1 MLQCRRVFGSLGLI
15 RGGVATPTDAADKT
29 LIGLDLWSTRQARDG
44 HTNRPRNLEGVY
56 RRFGSSLLNAETVM
70 SKSLTATDPD
80 GQPEIRR
87 ASDRLMV
94 ILGQALLDEIEKAEN
109 DGEDITAWQFG
120 ALDALTKQLSGAI
133 TAVVTMLKQL
143 GLSQGDF
150 VVFRQRVHQQLEP
163 AVLALLNA
171 ELAKIGVQGT
181 ASWPPSEERGGHA

>member
-1 MLQCRRVFGSLGLI
+1 MSSVH
-15 RGGVATPTDAADKT
+15 A
-29 LIGLDLWSTRQARDG
+29 IGM
-44 HTNRPRNLEGVY
+44 EG
-56 RRFGSSLLNAETVM
+56 E
-70 SKSLTATDPD
+70 
-80 GQPEIRR
+80 PEIRK

-109 DGEDITAWQFG
+109 DGEDVVAWQFG

-143 GLSQGDF
+143 GMSQREF

-171 ELAKIGVQGT
+171 ELARVGAQGT
-181 ASWPPSEERGGHA
+181 LPWPSSDERRGHA

>member
-1 MLQCRRVFGSLGLI
+1 MSSVH
-15 RGGVATPTDAADKT
+15 A
-29 LIGLDLWSTRQARDG
+29 IGM
-44 HTNRPRNLEGVY
+44 EG
-56 RRFGSSLLNAETVM
+56 E
-70 SKSLTATDPD
+70 
-80 GQPEIRR
+80 PEIRK

-109 DGEDITAWQFG
+109 DGDDVVAWQFG

-143 GLSQGDF
+143 GMSQRDF

-171 ELAKIGVQGT
+171 ELARVGAQGALPLP
-181 ASWPPSEERGGHA
+181 ASDEPRGHA

>member
-1 MLQCRRVFGSLGLI
+1 MSSVH
-15 RGGVATPTDAADKT
+15 A
-29 LIGLDLWSTRQARDG
+29 IGM
-44 HTNRPRNLEGVY
+44 EG
-56 RRFGSSLLNAETVM
+56 E
-70 SKSLTATDPD
+70 
-80 GQPEIRR
+80 PEIRK

-109 DGEDITAWQFG
+109 DGDDVVAWQFG

-143 GLSQGDF
+143 GMSQREF

-171 ELAKIGVQGT
+171 ELARVGAQGALPWP
-181 ASWPPSEERGGHA
+181 ASDERRGHA

>member
-1 MLQCRRVFGSLGLI
+1 MSSVH
-15 RGGVATPTDAADKT
+15 A
-29 LIGLDLWSTRQARDG
+29 IGM
-44 HTNRPRNLEGVY
+44 EG
-56 RRFGSSLLNAETVM
+56 E
-70 SKSLTATDPD
+70 
-80 GQPEIRR
+80 PEIRK

-109 DGEDITAWQFG
+109 DGDDVVAWQFG

-143 GLSQGDF
+143 GMSQREF

-171 ELAKIGVQGT
+171 ELARVGAQGALPLP
-181 ASWPPSEERGGHA
+181 ASDERRGHA

>member
-1 MLQCRRVFGSLGLI
+1 MSSVH
-15 RGGVATPTDAADKT
+15 A
-29 LIGLDLWSTRQARDG
+29 IGM
-44 HTNRPRNLEGVY
+44 EG
-56 RRFGSSLLNAETVM
+56 E
-70 SKSLTATDPD
+70 
-80 GQPEIRR
+80 PEIRK

-109 DGEDITAWQFG
+109 DGDDVVAWQFG

-143 GLSQGDF
+143 GMSQRDF

-171 ELAKIGVQGT
+171 ELARVGAQGT
-181 ASWPPSEERGGHA
+181 LPWPASDERRGHA